1 MMATSSRGLD
11 SLLAEIRACTVCA
24 ADLPLGPRPMVRAAA
39 GARLLIVGQAPGT
52 LVHETGIPFN
62 DPSGE
67 RLRDWLGV
75 DRDTFYDDSRIAIAP
90 TGFYYPGR
98 HERGGDLP
106 PRPEC
111 APLWQTRLRALL
123 PNVGLTLLAG
133 QYAQRTY
140 LGARRKS
147 SLTETVRAW
156 REYGP
161 EYLPTPHPSW
171 RVNNWLKN
179 NAWFDEEVLPE
190 LRARVRELVG

>member
-1 MMATSSRGLD
+1 MTAANTRGLD

-75 DRDTFYDDSRIAIAP
+75 DRDTFYDESRIAIAP
-90 TGFYYPGR
+90 TGFCYPGR

-111 APLWQTRLRALL
+111 APLWQTRLVDLL
-123 PNVGLTLLAG
+123 PKLELTLLVG
-133 QYAQRTY
+133 QYAQRSY
-140 LGARRKS
+140 LGARRKP

-156 REYGP
+156 REYAP
-161 EYLPTPHPSW
+161 DYLPTPHPSW
-171 RVNNWLKN
+171 RVNNWLKTN
-179 NAWFDEEVLPE
+179 PWFADEVLPE
-190 LRARVRELVG
+190 LRARVKALIS

>member
-1 MMATSSRGLD
+1 MTATSARGLD

-24 ADLPLGPRPMVRAAA
+24 AELPLGPRPMVRAAA

-67 RLRDWLGV
+67 RLRDWLAV
-75 DRDTFYDDSRIAIAP
+75 DRDTFYDESRIAIAP
-90 TGFYYPGR
+90 NGFCYPGR

-111 APLWQTRLRALL
+111 APLWQKRLVDLL
-123 PNVGLTLLAG
+123 PKLELTLLVG
-133 QYAQRTY
+133 QYAQRSY
-140 LGARRKS
+140 LGTRRKP

-156 REYGP
+156 REYAP

-171 RVNNWLKN
+171 RVNNWLKTN
-179 NAWFDEEVLPE
+179 SWFADEVLPE
-190 LRARVRELVG
+190 LRQRVKALIS

>member
-1 MMATSSRGLD
+1 MTAANARGLG

-67 RLRDWLGV
+67 RLRDWLAV
-75 DRDTFYDDSRIAIAP
+75 DRDTFYDESRIAIAP
-90 TGFYYPGR
+90 TGFCYPGR

-111 APLWQTRLRALL
+111 APLWQKRLVDLL
-123 PNVGLTLLAG
+123 PKLELTLLVG
-133 QYAQRTY
+133 QYAQRSY
-140 LGARRKS
+140 LGTRRKP

-156 REYGP
+156 REYAP

-171 RVNNWLKN
+171 RVNNWLKTN
-179 NAWFDEEVLPE
+179 SWFADEVLPE
-190 LRARVRELVG
+190 LRQRVKALIS

>member
-1 MMATSSRGLD
+1 MTATSARGLD

-52 LVHETGIPFN
+52 LVHETSIPFN

-90 TGFYYPGR
+90 TGFCYPGR

-171 RVNNWLKN
+171 RVNNWLKTN
-179 NAWFDEEVLPE
+179 SWFADEVLPE
-190 LRARVRELVG
+190 LRARVKALIS